1 MATYVTLMNFTE
13 QGARDIKGS
22 PARYEAFKSTAE
34 GLGLTVKSALWTVGA
49 YDVVMISEG
58 SEEAMMKA
66 TLKLASQ
73 GNVKTQTLRA
83 FNAPE
88 MRKLATG

>member
-1 MATYVTLMNFTE
+1 MATYVTLMNFTD
-13 QGARDIKGS
+13 QGVRDIKGS
-22 PARYEAFKSTAE
+22 PARYEVFKSLAE
-34 GLGLTVKSALWTVGA
+34 GLGLRVTNALWTVGA

-83 FNAPE
+83 FNAAE
-88 MRKLATG
+88 MRNLSAG